1 MFKIFVVTKK
11 SKETLFTYVYLLHD
25 LNIFFLLMNFGLG
38 DKKNGIELNVDTQ
51 INKNIIFIRSAILRP
66 T

>member
-11 SKETLFTYVYLLHD
+11 SKETLFTYVYLLRD

-38 DKKNGIELNVDTQ
+38 DKKNGIELNADTQ

>member
-1 MFKIFVVTKK
+1 MSISCVISIF
-11 SKETLFTYVYLLHD
+11 
-25 LNIFFLLMNFGLG
+25 FFLLMNFGLG
-38 DKKNGIELNVDTQ
+38 DKKNGIELNADTQ

>member
-38 DKKNGIELNVDTQ
+38 DKKNGIEL
-51 INKNIIFIRSAILRP
+51 ILRP